1 MKIIGFNFT
10 KISAEKKKDNFKDLK
25 ANNSINILN
34 ISEIKQEVI
43 KTDEDILAVKFSFG
57 LDYSPDIANIEFQ
70 GNILLS
76 LEQKMAKEVLKK
88 WKSEE
93 VHDDFKIP
101 LFNIIFRKSSLKA
114 LEIEDELN
122 LPLHIQMPA
131 LRKSEDS
138 KK

>member
-10 KISAEKKKDNFKDLK
+10 KISAEKKKDNFKDLN

-93 VHDDFKIP
+93 VPDDFKIP

>member
-93 VHDDFKIP
+93 VPDDFKIP